1 MNATPDNLNILANV
15 FLSAIFPCKF
25 YFFLTKLI
33 GDYCQ
38 IVFSVI
44 HTLANDV
51 AKV

>member
-15 FLSAIFPCKF
+15 ILPCKF

-38 IVFSVI
+38 IVFPVI